1 MEKEKLELKDG
12 SPWLISNIKDVLQ
25 EIYDH
30 YRVVVNR
37 NDYLMAENARMKS
50 DAYKDEE
57 LAKTNAKYEKMADD
71 YYRGFPI
78 SEKEEEKI
86 NEWKKWIVAK
96 YPSNLGAIG
105 GRFVYHFLPTSI
117 GYAGTIEDT
126 FSKEK
131 FTFREI
137 S

>member
-12 SPWLISNIKDVLQ
+12 FTWLTSDIKSVLQ

-30 YRVVVNR
+30 YRAVVQR
-37 NDYLMAENARMKS
+37 NEYLMDENARLK
-50 DAYKDEE
+50 DEAYKDEE
-57 LAKTNAKYEKMADD
+57 LAKLSLKYDKMSED

-86 NEWKKWIVAK
+86 NEWKKDILSK
-96 YPSNLGAIG
+96 YPANSGAIG
-105 GRFVYHFLPTSI
+105 GRFEYHFLPTSI
-117 GYAGTIEDT
+117 GYAGTIVDT
-126 FSKEK
+126 FSKER

-137 S
+137 G